1 MALLPIPV
9 FLIAESRKIR
19 FAPALFAMIVA
30 CDFLGSQALTQG
42 WRSALH
48 IMDAAVLPRECSRFI
63 EIYQD
68 YYWLIMINID

>member
-1 MALLPIPV
+1 
-9 FLIAESRKIR
+9 
-19 FAPALFAMIVA
+19 MIVA
-30 CDFLGSQALTQG
+30 CDFLGFQALTQG